1 MEGIDSLHLYEQT
14 SFGERLLIFLTPAA
28 ALRPLPGVFR
38 DIRRGPFGTWR
49 ELIPSIYMNR
59 RLSGV
64 GGLQAGYGIGK
75 GGHVTFLC

>member
-14 SFGERLLIFLTPAA
+14 SFGERLLILLTPAA
-28 ALRPLPGVFR
+28 ALRPLSGVFR

-59 RLSGV
+59 
-64 GGLQAGYGIGK
+64 GLQAGNGIGK